1 MSREQR
7 LVLDAKLR
15 KAPQTFGP
23 VPVERLREGFAA
35 FMATFPIPAG
45 VRRTPTEL
53 AGRPALL
60 VEPEGMLSQEPSC
73 TFTAAATCS
82 ARPKPRCR

>member
-7 LVLDAKLR
+7 FVLDAKLR
-15 KAPQTFGP
+15 KEPQTFGP

-35 FMATFPIPAG
+35 FMGTFPVPAG

-60 VEPEGMLSQEPSC
+60 VEPEGYAQPGTIC
-73 TFTAAATCS
+73 AFTAAATCS

>member
-1 MSREQR
+1 MSRDQR
-7 LVLDAKLR
+7 LALDARLR
-15 KAPQTFGP
+15 KAPQPFGP
-23 VPVERLREGFAA
+23 VPVEQMREDFAA

-60 VEPEGMLSQEPSC
+60 VEPEGDALRGRTRTSRCSPPLS
-73 TFTAAATCS
+73 TRT
-82 ARPKPRCR
+82 

>member
-7 LVLDAKLR
+7 LALDAKLR
-15 KAPQTFGP
+15 KEPQTFGP
-23 VPVERLREGFAA
+23 VPAERLREGFAA
-35 FMATFPIPAG
+35 FLGTFPVPAG

-60 VEPEGMLSQEPSC
+60 VEPEGDTQPGTIL